1 MGAWGN
7 GAFDNDSAADF
18 ASHVEHCSDVQARQD
33 LLLAT
38 LRGVKEMSPTRLDNV
53 QEEYELPYE
62 IEQAVA
68 AAAFVADAADGEHTF
83 TNTPYAQGQRRDPD
97 NRTQVYWYDIELG
110 QPRSELMLAALE
122 AMTFVLRTL
131 VERGIGWDRQQAP
144 KKVHDKLWDKLPR

>member
-18 ASHVEHCSDVQARQD
+18 ASHVEHCSDVQDRQD
-33 LLLAT
+33 LLLVT
-38 LRGVKEMSPTRLDNV
+38 LLSVKEMSPTRLDNV

-83 TNTPYAQGQRRDPD
+83 TNTPYAQGQRRMPGS
-97 NRTQVYWYDIELG
+97 TTWYDIELG

-122 AMTFVLRTL
+122 AMAFVLRTL